1 MVAGLE
7 PDIMSMVKA
16 LGAGHPLGAIAVS
29 DRVDNAL
36 ELGDH
41 FNTFMGNL
49 VSCAAG
55 LAGLNILIR
64 ERLYENVA
72 KQGAVF
78 ISVLKE
84 SMEEIP
90 VPAMSEGWG

>member
-1 MVAGLE
+1 
-7 PDIMSMVKA
+7 
-16 LGAGHPLGAIAVS
+16 
-29 DRVDNAL
+29 
-36 ELGDH
+36 
-41 FNTFMGNL
+41 MGNP

-72 KQGAVF
+72 KQGAVL
-78 ISVLKE
+78 ISVLRE

-90 VPAMSEGWG
+90 VPAMSEGWGQ

>member
-1 MVAGLE
+1 
-7 PDIMSMVKA
+7 
-16 LGAGHPLGAIAVS
+16 
-29 DRVDNAL
+29 
-36 ELGDH
+36 
-41 FNTFMGNL
+41 MGNP

-55 LAGLNILIR
+55 LACLNILIR

-72 KQGAVF
+72 KQGAVL
-78 ISVLKE
+78 ISVLKG

>member
-7 PDIMSMVKA
+7 AEIMSMVKA

-41 FNTFMGNL
+41 FNTFMGNP

-55 LAGLNILIR
+55 LAALNILI
-64 ERLYENVA
+64 
-72 KQGAVF
+72 
-78 ISVLKE
+78 
-84 SMEEIP
+84 
-90 VPAMSEGWG
+90 